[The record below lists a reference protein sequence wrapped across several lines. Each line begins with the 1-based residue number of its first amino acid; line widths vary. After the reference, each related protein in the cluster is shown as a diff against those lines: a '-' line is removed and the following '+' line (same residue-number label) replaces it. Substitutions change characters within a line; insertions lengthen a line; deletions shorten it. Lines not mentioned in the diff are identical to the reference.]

1 MLCSTNDF
9 NVRSTWQHLGFNFTT
24 EEEMEHKWDI
34 PHSDLVYL
42 QNTVQMYKDL
52 PGGDVRRW
60 KPVLIKHG
68 QFKARTYARIG
79 EGRPPMA
86 VLLPPS
92 KRQARGGG
100 GSGAAMRFTP
110 SISEISFGD
119 RPTTSRCAL
128 GSLWTKGYGDI
139 LMSLAS
145 SLSLSCGHA
154 SPLSVPHIE
163 GVCQR

>member
-1 MLCSTNDF
+1 
-9 NVRSTWQHLGFNFTT
+9 
-24 EEEMEHKWDI
+24 MEHKWDI

-52 PGGDVRRW
+52 PGGDMRRW

-100 GSGAAMRFTP
+100 GGAAMRFTP

-128 GSLWTKGYGDI
+128 GSSWARAYGDFPMYVSD
-139 LMSLAS
+139 LTLKPHPH
-145 SLSLSCGHA
+145 LSL
-154 SPLSVPHIE
+154 LLK
-163 GVCQR
+163 VCIDGDGWKSRPGRCARRYAVTCWP